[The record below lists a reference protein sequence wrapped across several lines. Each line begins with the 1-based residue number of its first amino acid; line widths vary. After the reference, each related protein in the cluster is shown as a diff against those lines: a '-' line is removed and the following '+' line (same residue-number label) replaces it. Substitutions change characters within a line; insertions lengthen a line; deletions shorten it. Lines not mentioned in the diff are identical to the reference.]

1 MNATIVYAHPNP
13 LSFNHALLERTTAQ
27 LQAAGATTHVR
38 DLYALGFDPLLK
50 PADFQAFQQG
60 AVPADIQAE
69 QDYIRAADWLVFIYP
84 TWWWDRPAILK
95 GYIDRVFSYG
105 FAFGVGPDSAVL
117 PLLTGKKALVLNT
130 FGGPTQTQ
138 EQVGNTGN
146 LAAKSMTL
154 GTLALCGIDTVYH
167 PLNGLAGSTP
177 ESRAGMLSDVQHLV
191 ARTVS

>member
-1 MNATIVYAHPNP
+1 MNATLVYAHPNP
-13 LSFNHALLERTTAQ
+13 RSFNHALLEQTVGQ

-50 PADFQAFQQG
+50 PTDFEAFQQG
-60 AVPADIQAE
+60 AVPDDIRAE

-105 FAFGVGPDSAVL
+105 FAFGVGPDLAVL
-117 PLLTGKKALVLNT
+117 PLLTGKKSLVLNT
-130 FGGPTQTQ
+130 FGGPTEVQ
-138 EQVGNTGN
+138 ELAGNAGN

-167 PLNGLAGSTP
+167 ALNGIAASTP
-177 ESRAGMLSDVQHLV
+177 ESRAGLLHDVEQLV
-191 ARTVS
+191 ARTVR